1 MIWEPGH
8 SAGLCATKIQ
18 IPGQDKYVMLAAD
31 AGYAAKSWEEG
42 LTPGVVITGVVINRD
57 QARKSLNYIGKVAQD
72 PNCVECLANH
82 DTKVKPHV
90 ITLWSDDD

>member
-8 SAGLCATKIQ
+8 SAGLCATKVQ

-42 LTPGVVITGVVINRD
+42 LTPGVVINRD
-57 QARKSLNYIGKVAQD
+57 QSRKSLNYIAEVAKD

-82 DTKVKPHV
+82 DAKVKPHI
-90 ITLWSDDD
+90 ITLE